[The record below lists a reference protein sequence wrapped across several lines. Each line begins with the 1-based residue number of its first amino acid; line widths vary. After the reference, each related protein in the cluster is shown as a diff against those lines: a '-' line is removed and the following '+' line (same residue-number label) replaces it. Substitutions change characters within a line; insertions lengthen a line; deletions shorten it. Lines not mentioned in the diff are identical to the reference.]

1 MEILKKLWENKM
13 TRMFLITVVG
23 LILLIIIIA
32 VVSLNSGGSGVT
44 EKKLIS
50 ATKKYL
56 TDNISLAPKNDY
68 DSRTVTL
75 STLVANGY
83 ISSSSEGASCASYVS
98 VVKLDSKYYYTPYI
112 KCSNSNDSSLLKT
125 KLVSNVVESGQG
137 LYNYNGSYIFRGENP
152 NNYVTLNDRKWRI
165 IGLDANSNIKII
177 YSDLGGEYKAWDDR
191 YNSTLDRQSG
201 INDYSLSRVK
211 EYLDSYLDTMFDKKT
226 EMFPNEVKV
235 RLAKFS
241 QCVGKIDIE
250 NNITDGCKDVIED
263 QLVGIITANDYV
275 DASLD
280 TSCTISNVK
289 NCQNYNFL
297 NNNSWTASA
306 YNGNNVSI
314 YYIDKNNGLKLSEA
328 YIARAVY
335 PVITLKSDVIYV
347 SGTGTETNPYE
358 LK

>member
-1 MEILKKLWENKM
+1 
-13 TRMFLITVVG
+13 MFLITVVG

-83 ISSSSEGASCASYVS
+83 ISSSSDGASCASYVS

-165 IGLDANSNIKII
+165 IGLDANNNIKII
-177 YSDLGGEYKAWDDR
+177 
-191 YNSTLDRQSG
+191 
-201 INDYSLSRVK
+201 
-211 EYLDSYLDTMFDKKT
+211 
-226 EMFPNEVKV
+226 
-235 RLAKFS
+235 
-241 QCVGKIDIE
+241 
-250 NNITDGCKDVIED
+250 
-263 QLVGIITANDYV
+263 
-275 DASLD
+275 
-280 TSCTISNVK
+280 
-289 NCQNYNFL
+289 
-297 NNNSWTASA
+297 
-306 YNGNNVSI
+306 
-314 YYIDKNNGLKLSEA
+314 
-328 YIARAVY
+328 
-335 PVITLKSDVIYV
+335 
-347 SGTGTETNPYE
+347 
-358 LK
+358 